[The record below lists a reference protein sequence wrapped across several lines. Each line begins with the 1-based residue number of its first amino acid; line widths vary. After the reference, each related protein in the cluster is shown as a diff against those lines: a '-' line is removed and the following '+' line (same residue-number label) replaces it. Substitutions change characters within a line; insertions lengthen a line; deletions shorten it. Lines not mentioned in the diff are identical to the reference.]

1 MKKGALVFAGFI
13 AGIFIF
19 LLIYGGVKG
28 SDSLR
33 EGSIEGWLWL
43 FSLMIGS
50 IFEVS
55 IFVSQHSKKVT
66 IASLNYPDRE
76 DYLSWKNLIFKPAFY
91 GILAG
96 ILIMSLTFIA
106 VWYFVY
112 NWNLRDMVNETYF
125 YFGNPFWNSII
136 SFLTFFIFL
145 ALFIRFAPYLE
156 KFTIRSKK

>member
-1 MKKGALVFAGFI
+1 MKKGALVFVIFI

-43 FSLMIGS
+43 FSLLIAS
-50 IFEVS
+50 ILAVS
-55 IFVSQHSKKVT
+55 FFISQHSKEVT
-66 IASLNYPDRE
+66 IAASNYPSKE

-96 ILIMSLTFIA
+96 ILIMFLTFLV

-112 NWNLRDMVNETYF
+112 NGNSRDMVNETYF
-125 YFGNPFWNSII
+125 YFGNPFVYFIF
-136 SFLTFFIFL
+136 SFLTLFIFL
-145 ALFIRFAPYLE
+145 LLFIRYAPYLE
-156 KFTIRSKK
+156 KFTVRSRK